1 MPRHEV
7 AHIKHRE
14 DQQCIGCCDC
24 TLWCAYMKSE
34 TLTLKMRNRPHKKT
48 RTGCLACKR
57 RRVKC
62 DETKPR
68 CSNCRDRTETC
79 QYPDQCVASASL
91 QGRRQLELQLT
102 HQWCTETCGSFT
114 SKQVLLLR
122 DHAVQAAG
130 SHVFLMDAIFGLAAA
145 HLASKTVP
153 ASGMLLQAS
162 LRYHTDAV
170 AALQGAVETSDL
182 EVVFLASILTM
193 ATAVVL
199 PLLHGEST
207 AQCLLHIQ
215 DFLKGVW
222 TIIDMNPDAFR
233 KGPCASMFG
242 QTSQQECTASA
253 DDILA
258 IRRLRDLGDTY
269 DAGGQ
274 MYDDIINEL
283 ELCFTLNHKRAI
295 SWVSKV
301 GAGFIDAVC
310 IGEPYAM
317 LILLH

>member
-1 MPRHEV
+1 
-7 AHIKHRE
+7 
-14 DQQCIGCCDC
+14 
-24 TLWCAYMKSE
+24 
-34 TLTLKMRNRPHKKT
+34 
-48 RTGCLACKR
+48 
-57 RRVKC
+57 
-62 DETKPR
+62 
-68 CSNCRDRTETC
+68 
-79 QYPDQCVASASL
+79 
-91 QGRRQLELQLT
+91 
-102 HQWCTETCGSFT
+102 
-114 SKQVLLLR
+114 
-122 DHAVQAAG
+122 
-130 SHVFLMDAIFGLAAA
+130 
-145 HLASKTVP
+145 
-153 ASGMLLQAS
+153 
-162 LRYHTDAV
+162 
-170 AALQGAVETSDL
+170 
-182 EVVFLASILTM
+182 M

-295 SWVSKV
+295 SWAMALYRLDEMWWAKYAGQALVEELTKASPRLQDEAWIGATLWARDQVTVSRSGV
-301 GAGFIDAVC
+301 AFPWETPGRQCHVL
-310 IGEPYAM
+310 ER
-317 LILLH
+317 